1 MSVGIY
7 YQLLCSISIS
17 VKLEYQKEHIK
28 KIIKLV
34 IGVNQLTGDI
44 SKSVLSAIFVYQN
57 N

>member
-1 MSVGIY
+1 MSVDIY

-34 IGVNQLTGDI
+34 IGVNQLTGHI